1 MKLSTLRNLQIG
13 FGLSLLLLI
22 GISITSYISVQT
34 LLKSAALVDHSNLVV
49 KTLENTI
56 STMKDAETGQR
67 GFLLTGNEEF
77 LQPYNGSYQKATGL
91 ANQAQK
97 QTADNPQQQKNM
109 QVIKTALLKELNT
122 LQALI
127 EKKQTGKAVDEND
140 LKAGKQSMDAL
151 RRAVDKAET
160 DENGLLTARLG
171 RLKQNS
177 FVTGAILVVA
187 LSLAIFVAILSYF
200 RVSRDVTA
208 KARLLFALEI
218 KEQETAAANEEL
230 AATNEELAAANE
242 ELGAAN
248 EELNATNSEL
258 ADAQQDILRL
268 NDELAAT
275 NEELAA
281 TNEELASS
289 NEEMLATN
297 DELSAS
303 HHALEDLTK
312 DLEDRVASRTEE
324 LIKSES
330 RFRTIMETMPQI
342 AWTNAADGTVTF
354 FNRQWFIYTG
364 LSEEQSGSG
373 GWAAAIHPDDLGL
386 TAERVQLV
394 LAEQKP
400 AEFELRERRADGVYR
415 WHLVRMAP
423 VFGDDGALLLWV
435 GTATDIQ
442 ELKQL
447 QQQKDDFISIASHEL
462 KTPVTSLKISVQL
475 LDKMAKNPS
484 PDVLAKLVDQA
495 NKSLNKV
502 NKLIEDLLDFSKV
515 SMGQIQLNKT
525 PLSIGK
531 LIDDG
536 CQYVRT
542 ANVFSIVVQGETDLQ
557 VSVDAARIERV
568 LVNLI
573 NNAMK
578 YAPESKEI
586 VITVSRQNECAKIA
600 VTDKGRGIAPERIP
614 YLFERYYK
622 AENSTEQ
629 YSGLGLGL
637 YISAEIIKKHDGKIG
652 VESKLG
658 EGSTF
663 WFTLPL
669 SSSDVV

>member
-34 LLKSAALVDHSNLVV
+34 LLKSAALVDHSHLVV
-49 KTLENTI
+49 KKLESTI

-77 LQPYNGSYQKATGL
+77 LQPYNGSYQKAIGL
-91 ANQAQK
+91 ASQVQRL
-97 QTADNPQQQKNM
+97 TVDNPQQQNNL
-109 QVIKTALLKELNT
+109 QVIKAALLKELNS
-122 LQALI
+122 LQELI
-127 EKKQTGKAVDEND
+127 GKKRTGKPVDESD
-140 LKAGKQSMDAL
+140 FKAGKQSMDAL
-151 RRAVDKAET
+151 RKAVDRAET
-160 DENGLLTARLG
+160 DENRLLTMRLD
-171 RLKQNS
+171 RLRRDT
-177 FVTGAILVVA
+177 FVTGGILIAA
-187 LSLAIFVAILSYF
+187 LSLAIAVAILSYF
-200 RVSRDVTA
+200 RVSRDVAA
-208 KARLLFALEI
+208 KAKLLAALEI

-230 AATNEELAAANE
+230 AAANEELAAANE
-242 ELGAAN
+242 EM
-248 EELNATNSEL
+248 NATNAEL
-258 ADAQQDILRL
+258 ADAQHSILGL

-289 NEEMLATN
+289 NEELLATN

-312 DLEDRVASRTEE
+312 DLEERVATRTEE
-324 LIKSES
+324 LSKSES

-354 FNRQWFIYTG
+354 FNRQWFTYTG
-364 LSEEQSGSG
+364 LDEEQSGG
-373 GWAAAIHPDDLGL
+373 EGWAAAIHPDDLGP
-386 TAERVQLV
+386 TAGRVQLL
-394 LAEQKP
+394 LAEEKP
-400 AEFELRERRADGVYR
+400 AEFELRERRADGIYR

-423 VFGDDGALLLWV
+423 VFGDDGVLLLWV

-475 LDKMAKNPS
+475 LDQVVKNPS
-484 PDVLAKLVDQA
+484 PDVVAKLVDQA

-515 SMGQIQLNKT
+515 SMGQIQLNKA
-525 PLSIGK
+525 PLTIGK
-531 LIDDG
+531 LIEDG
-536 CQYVRT
+536 CHYVRA
-542 ANVFSIVVQGETDLQ
+542 ANVFSIIVKGETDLQ
-557 VSVDAARIERV
+557 VKADAARIERV

-573 NNAMK
+573 NNAIK

-586 VITVSRQNECAKIA
+586 VITASRQNGWAKIA
-600 VTDKGRGIAPERIP
+600 VTDNGRGIAGFF
-614 YLFERYYK
+614 L
-622 AENSTEQ
+622 
-629 YSGLGLGL
+629 
-637 YISAEIIKKHDGKIG
+637 
-652 VESKLG
+652 
-658 EGSTF
+658 
-663 WFTLPL
+663 
-669 SSSDVV
+669 

>member
-34 LLKSAALVDHSNLVV
+34 LLKSAALVDHSHLVV
-49 KTLENTI
+49 KKLESTI

-77 LQPYNGSYQKATGL
+77 LQPYNGSYQKAIGL
-91 ANQAQK
+91 ASQVQRL
-97 QTADNPQQQKNM
+97 TVDNPQQQNNL
-109 QVIKTALLKELNT
+109 QVIKAALLKELNS
-122 LQALI
+122 LQELI
-127 EKKQTGKAVDEND
+127 GKKRTGKPVDESD
-140 LKAGKQSMDAL
+140 FKAGKQSMDAL
-151 RRAVDKAET
+151 RKAVDRAET
-160 DENGLLTARLG
+160 DENRLLTMRLD
-171 RLKQNS
+171 RLRRDT
-177 FVTGAILVVA
+177 FVTGGILIAA
-187 LSLAIFVAILSYF
+187 LSLAIAVAILSYF
-200 RVSRDVTA
+200 RVSRDVAA
-208 KARLLFALEI
+208 KAKLLAALEI

-230 AATNEELAAANE
+230 AAANEELAAANE
-242 ELGAAN
+242 EM
-248 EELNATNSEL
+248 NATNAEL
-258 ADAQQDILRL
+258 ADAQHSILGL

-289 NEEMLATN
+289 NEELLATN

-312 DLEDRVASRTEE
+312 DLEERVATRTEE
-324 LIKSES
+324 LSKSES

-354 FNRQWFIYTG
+354 FNRQWFTYTG
-364 LSEEQSGSG
+364 LDEEQSGG
-373 GWAAAIHPDDLGL
+373 EGWAAAIHPDDLGP
-386 TAERVQLV
+386 TAGRVQLL
-394 LAEQKP
+394 LAEEKP
-400 AEFELRERRADGVYR
+400 AEFELRERRADGIYR

-423 VFGDDGALLLWV
+423 VFGDDGVLLLWV

-475 LDKMAKNPS
+475 LDQVVKNPS
-484 PDVLAKLVDQA
+484 PDVVAKLVDQA

-515 SMGQIQLNKT
+515 SMGQIQLNKA
-525 PLSIGK
+525 PLTIGK
-531 LIDDG
+531 LIEDG
-536 CQYVRT
+536 CHYVRA
-542 ANVFSIVVQGETDLQ
+542 ANVFSIIVKGETDLQ
-557 VSVDAARIERV
+557 VKADAARIERV

-573 NNAMK
+573 NNAIK

-586 VITVSRQNECAKIA
+586 VITASRQNGWAKIA
-600 VTDKGRGIAPERIP
+600 VTDNGRGIAANRIP

-622 AENSTEQ
+622 AENGTDH

-669 SSSDVV
+669 DLSDGELR